1 MNANCCATSTNP
13 CDSTIAERPR
23 YYPRQLI
30 TPDDLTLEQNYFRDR
45 MRRHNRLLHGW
56 GVVCGGLVCPVTT
69 TNADGTTSFTPWQVQ
84 VQQGYVL
91 GPYGDEIILD
101 CARTVDL
108 RTTGVSG
115 VTGEP
120 CIDAPDPWCSQ
131 VFTPPSTT
139 GVLYIAVKYKQVM
152 TRPVRVQPVGCGCD
166 NTNCE
171 YSRWHDGYEIGVLQ
185 TCPSCNA
192 CDQGVLPPP
201 GANTLATGDIPAC
214 PDCSCG
220 PWVCLAQVTLS
231 SDGSG
236 TIQQIDNCSCRRIVL
251 SLCKFWWQS
260 TSALTVTGVTD
271 AKGNPAPVQVT
282 ADGQTQVSLRVNGTN
297 LETGPG
303 VTYSFG
309 SGITVS
315 VAGQTS
321 TLQTGL
327 SSVSLTVTA
336 QTTANPGTYNLTV
349 KNADCSVAIFAN
361 AITVSAGSSFGRATP
376 VSPPGQAKPVGA
388 PSPPSGVS
396 AAPATPLAPAKAV
409 AAPEAAGATVATAPE
424 KAAVTPE
431 AAPATPTPAPAK
443 RATKTPTPPAE
454 NPPGS

>member
-1 MNANCCATSTNP
+1 MNSNSNCCTASTNP
-13 CDSTIAERPR
+13 CDSTIAELPR

-101 CARTVDL
+101 CARKVDL
-108 RTTGVSG
+108 RTPGVSG

-185 TCPSCNA
+185 TCPTCNA
-192 CDQGVLPPP
+192 CDPNLLPPP
-201 GANTLATGDIPAC
+201 SADNLTKGDIPTC

-251 SLCKFWWQS
+251 SLCRFWWQS
-260 TSALTVTGVTD
+260 SSTLTVKGVTD
-271 AKGNPAPVQVT
+271 AQGNPAPVQVT
-282 ADGQTQVSLRVNGTN
+282 ADGTTQVPLTVNGTN

-303 VTYSFG
+303 VIYSFG
-309 SGITVS
+309 PGITVTVS
-315 VAGQTS
+315 GQTS

-336 QTTANPGTYNLTV
+336 QTTAVPGNYNLTV
-349 KNADCSVAIFAN
+349 VNADCSSAIFAN
-361 AITVSAGSSFGRATP
+361 AITVVAASSAAQL
-376 VSPPGQAKPVGA
+376 PPGGAAKPAKPVSAAAA
-388 PSPPSGVS
+388 PGGVS
-396 AAPATPLAPAKAV
+396 AAPATPLAPEKAV
-409 AAPEAAGATVATAPE
+409 ATPAT
-424 KAAVTPE
+424 
-431 AAPATPTPAPAK
+431 APATPTPAPAK

-454 NPPGS
+454 KPPGS

>member
-84 VQQGYVL
+84 VQQGYIL

-108 RTTGVSG
+108 RTPGVSG

-139 GVLYIAVKYKQVM
+139 NVLYIAVKYQQAM
-152 TRPVRVQPVGCGCD
+152 TRPVRVQPIGCGCD

-185 TCPSCNA
+185 TCPACNA
-192 CDQGVLPPP
+192 CDPNVKVPDLSKIGQGDVP
-201 GANTLATGDIPAC
+201 GC

-236 TIQQIDNCSCRRIVL
+236 TVQQIDNCSCRRIVV
-251 SLCKFWWQS
+251 SLCNFWWK
-260 TSALTVTGVTD
+260 SADVLSSLQVTNAPVSVTAGGAAVTVTVTGNSLD
-271 AKGNPAPVQVT
+271 LKAKYYFGPGPGITVQSPAWTPGTQPGTSVDLQVT
-282 ADGQTQVSLRVNGTN
+282 ASANASPANYT
-297 LETGPG
+297 
-303 VTYSFG
+303 
-309 SGITVS
+309 
-315 VAGQTS
+315 
-321 TLQTGL
+321 
-327 SSVSLTVTA
+327 LTVV
-336 QTTANPGTYNLTV
+336 NPDC
-349 KNADCSVAIFAN
+349 NAAIVPA
-361 AITVSAGSSFGRATP
+361 ALTVSAGSSFGRATP
-376 VSPPGQAKPVGA
+376 VSPPGQPKPGSAVGA
-388 PSPPSGVS
+388 PGGVS

-409 AAPEAAGATVATAPE
+409 AAPETAGAPVAKAPQ

-443 RATKTPTPPAE
+443 RGTKTPTPPAE